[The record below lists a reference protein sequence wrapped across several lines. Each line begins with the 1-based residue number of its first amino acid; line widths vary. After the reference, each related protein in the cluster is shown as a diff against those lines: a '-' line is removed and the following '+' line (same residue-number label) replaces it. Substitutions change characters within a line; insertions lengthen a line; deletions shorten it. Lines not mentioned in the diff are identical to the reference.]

1 MEKQRKILQTDN
13 SQLDDN
19 IKKTLAGTFPLPPKV
34 AAAQRESF
42 AKVRDMSKE
51 KENRA
56 QQNNG
61 DILLGESGGG
71 KSRRKIKKLLF
82 RSFAGAAAVTAAAFC
97 CIYIVNPS
105 VAAQVPIV
113 SHVFEQIGGAL
124 DFAGDYEKLAE
135 PVQADEKGIESITI
149 DGTNLTLSE
158 VYCNGTALY
167 LSLVVRSQEKIPDT
181 FYDEDGKPMISMY
194 GQIDFDFD
202 EEGAIDLLYVG
213 DSEVDGKLVDDN
225 TFAGVIRFDMGQHFS
240 DKGVEIPDNFK
251 VQLSVPQIVGT
262 KLHDTRPEI
271 PKELRDQYEAAMEEN
286 GLGLTEEDYER
297 FTEEQKDIEHQLF
310 NDMWNA
316 YYELYPD
323 RQTYPNQ
330 YDNWFLYG
338 PWDFAFDVA
347 KNDEDII
354 RKEINDINENGLG
367 IISVTKTPMEIN
379 VEMPE
384 NLDCFAAILDANGNL
399 MGNEVPGYGN
409 DVPVNGYDTSR
420 IYVYICDYVEYMD
433 ELKGVWWSGG
443 YDESVKGEV
452 FKELLDERSL
462 YSREIIFEE
471 QEK

>member
-1 MEKQRKILQTDN
+1 MDKQKEFLQADN
-13 SQLDDN
+13 LQLDDN

-34 AAAQRESF
+34 ADAREE
-42 AKVRDMSKE
+42 AYKKVRALADKE
-51 KENRA
+51 SDT
-56 QQNNG
+56 QQK
-61 DILLGESGGG
+61 DEDALEAKREGG
-71 KSRRKIKKLLF
+71 KSHQKLRKALL
-82 RSFAGAAAVTAAAFC
+82 RGFAGTAAVAAAAFC

-105 VAAQVPIV
+105 VVAQVPIV
-113 SHVFEQIGGAL
+113 SHVFEQIGGSL
-124 DFAGDYEKLAE
+124 DFAGDYTGLAE
-135 PVQADEKGIESITI
+135 QVKETEKGIESVTAEGTTI
-149 DGTNLTLSE
+149 TLSE
-158 VYCNGTALY
+158 VYCNETALY
-167 LSLVVRSQEKIPDT
+167 LSLVIHSEERIPDT
-181 FYDEDGKPMISMY
+181 FYDENGKPMISMY

-202 EEGAIDLLYVG
+202 DEGAIDLVYVG
-213 DSEVDGKLVDDN
+213 DSEIDGKLVDDN

-240 DKGVEIPDNFK
+240 NKGIEIPEKFK

-262 KLHDTRPEI
+262 KLHDTRPEM
-271 PKELRDQYEAAMEEN
+271 PKELKEQYEIAMEEN
-286 GLGLTEEDYER
+286 GLGLTDEDYER

-347 KNDEDII
+347 RNDEAVI

-384 NLDCFAAILDANGNL
+384 NLDCFAAILDADGNL
-399 MGNEVPGYGN
+399 MGNSVPGYDN
-409 DVPVNGYDTSR
+409 AVPVNGYDTSK

-452 FKELLDERSL
+452 FKELLDGRSL
-462 YSREIIFEE
+462 YSKEIIFDE
-471 QEK
+471 